1 MEKKVIKIG
10 LTGPEST
17 GKSTLSA
24 QLALHFQTL
33 HTVEFARQYLEE
45 RNNLYSNTDIIYI
58 AEKQLE
64 LENIALAE
72 ANQLLF
78 CDTDFINFKIWF
90 EHLNNDVPDWIE
102 NYIQSK
108 PYALTLLMAP
118 DIPWEQDPLRE
129 YPDKREY
136 FFNLFKKNLEAY
148 DYPFVIIEGK
158 GEARFANA
166 LKAVESFLQN
176 N

>member
-1 MEKKVIKIG
+1 MEEKI
-10 LTGPEST
+10 LKIALSGPEST

-24 QLALHFQTL
+24 QLAAYFQTI
-33 HTVEFARQYLEE
+33 HTIEFARQYLES
-45 RNNLYSNTDIIYI
+45 NNNKYTYKDIVYM
-58 AEKQLE
+58 AENQQQLE
-64 LENIALAE
+64 ATMAKK
-72 ANQLLF
+72 ANKILF
-78 CDTDFINFKIWF
+78 CDTDFINFKIWL
-90 EHLNNDVPDWIE
+90 EHLNYEVPFWIE

-108 PYALTLLMAP
+108 PYAITLLMAP
-118 DIPWEQDPLRE
+118 DIPWQQDPLRE

-136 FFNLFKKNLEAY
+136 FFDLFKKNLEAN
-148 DYPFVIIEGK
+148 DYPFVIIEGQ